1 MSGLQNTIV
10 TAGALGAACAV
21 LSVFVVLRRWAFIG
35 EGIAHAGFGG
45 AGTAWLLS
53 LLFPTAAWLGRE
65 DGIFAVAVF
74 FCMAVA
80 MGIAWIT
87 RREQVRTDTA
97 IGIFL
102 VTSLAWG
109 FVGYSAY
116 KHLRGGVEPPA
127 WEDYAFGRIG
137 PLSASEVLASVL
149 VCGAVVLAVALLG
162 KEIVCYCFDPMMAE
176 VSGVRV
182 ALIHY
187 LLLALV
193 TLTILM
199 GMRLMGSLLVTA
211 LLVLPGATGLQLS
224 RNLRTVLISAIAVG
238 VLGAIAGPMVSAKW
252 RFIREGPAIV
262 LALVAQF
269 VAAYAWASLRRRNL
283 TT

>member
-1 MSGLQNTIV
+1 MSNLQNTIV

-53 LLFPTAAWLGRE
+53 LLFPTAVWLGRE

-74 FCMAVA
+74 FCMVVA

-109 FVGYSAY
+109 FIGYYAY
-116 KHLRGGVEPPA
+116 QKLRGAPPA
-127 WEDYAFGRIG
+127 WEEYVLGRMG
-137 PLSASEVLASVL
+137 PLSAGEVLASVL

-182 ALIHY
+182 VMIHY

-224 RNLRTVLISAIAVG
+224 RNLRTVLISAIVVG
-238 VLGAIAGPMVSAKW
+238 VIGAVAGPIVSDKW

-269 VAAYAWASLRRRNL
+269 VAAYVWASLGRRNL